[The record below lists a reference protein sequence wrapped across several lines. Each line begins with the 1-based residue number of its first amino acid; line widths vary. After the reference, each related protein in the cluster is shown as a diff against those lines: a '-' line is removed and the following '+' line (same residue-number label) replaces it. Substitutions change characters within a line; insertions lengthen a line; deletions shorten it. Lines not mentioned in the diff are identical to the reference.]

1 MMSSKQTK
9 MTQQFYFEIKVICCI
24 YLKLLKRYSLIILN
38 NQVDIHSL
46 VCFQYQMINHALSL
60 DFDQEKGRLF
70 IQQNF
75 WLFFIKFF
83 VQRDCLDQL
92 CETVLKVILYKMVS
106 DLLHLHF
113 VQQNYSY
120 EFCLVFAPCLYSSI
134 TYPIN

>member
-1 MMSSKQTK
+1 MFSVLDDKSRFITRQKK
-9 MTQQFYFEIKVICCI
+9 K
-24 YLKLLKRYSLIILN
+24 KRQI
-38 NQVDIHSL
+38 IHSVEFL
-46 VCFQYQMINHALSL
+46 T
-60 DFDQEKGRLF
+60 
-70 IQQNF
+70 
-75 WLFFIKFF
+75 FFIKFF
-83 VQRDCLDQL
+83 VQRDRLDQL